1 MTLDTKV
8 NENHPGYGMFKEL
21 ESIQE
26 FPRNLLEV
34 LQRRD
39 GAAQLVSE
47 LPKIIKPKEVAS
59 PSNLQRAWED
69 CGLWFLN
76 QNRFHEAMPIFYT
89 LYDQM
94 LTHQEE
100 TKTFVHKGMPLV
112 WISDCHAALGHSLLA
127 KRYLMLTTCED
138 AISNKGEIPSEGTGT
153 YFRLVWNY
161 GISHEKIGSY
171 ATQIWK
177 LFQDNPEGTLFPEW
191 ILQELDQEWIAE
203 FPTIREATYYI
214 VNKKYIRWLLNR
226 LGSGDGKSLER
237 LAHYLLGS
245 IPGCR
250 AYMRGQSKSTD
261 YDVICVLEGLDLD
274 FRSDLGRYFV
284 CECKD
289 WSKPADFSAFA
300 KFCRVLDS
308 TKCRFGILFSKTG
321 ITGAGRTTDAER
333 EQMKVFQ
340 DRGMVVVVVDETD
353 LRRAADGANFITILR
368 TKYEEVRLDLRR

>member
-1 MTLDTKV
+1 MKRS
-8 NENHPGYGMFKEL
+8 GFY
-21 ESIQE
+21 
-26 FPRNLLEV
+26 
-34 LQRRD
+34 
-39 GAAQLVSE
+39 AA
-47 LPKIIKPKEVAS
+47 
-59 PSNLQRAWED
+59 
-69 CGLWFLN
+69 
-76 QNRFHEAMPIFYT
+76 
-89 LYDQM
+89 
-94 LTHQEE
+94 
-100 TKTFVHKGMPLV
+100 
-112 WISDCHAALGHSLLA
+112 
-127 KRYLMLTTCED
+127 
-138 AISNKGEIPSEGTGT
+138 
-153 YFRLVWNY
+153 
-161 GISHEKIGSY
+161 
-171 ATQIWK
+171 QIWK
-177 LFQDNPEGTLFPEW
+177 LFQDNPEGALYPEW
-191 ILQELDQEWIAE
+191 ILQELDQEWMTE

-214 VNKKYIRWLLNR
+214 VNNEYVRWLLNK

-274 FRSDLGRYFV
+274 FRPDLGRYFV

-308 TKCRFGILFSKTG
+308 TKCRFGILFSKNG
-321 ITGAGRTTDAER
+321 ITGAGQTIDAER